1 MPAIK
6 KKKKNLLAIFEKEI
20 KNPNYQKLTYGLN
33 QERKSSRSF
42 TWVLIGLPTSLDV
55 ESFKFLS

>member
-6 KKKKNLLAIFEKEI
+6 KKKNLPAIFEKEI
-20 KNPNYQKLTYGLN
+20 KNPNYQKRIWGLN

-42 TWVLIGLPTSLDV
+42 TWVMIGLPTSLDS